1 MPELGD
7 ARTRRTAT
15 VIGVGSGAIGA
26 ALLVA
31 PARFGPLL
39 GLSRPTDIRIVGSID
54 LALAPGLLIGRP
66 RPPWAAARAA
76 SNVLIAA
83 WCLHQARFAGLSRAA
98 GWAAAALAAVTV
110 LDARLARDLHRDERH
125 HLR

>member
-7 ARTRRTAT
+7 ARTRRTGT

-31 PARFGPLL
+31 PARFGPVL
-39 GLSRPTDIRIVGSID
+39 GLSHPTDIRMVGLVD
-54 LALAPGLLIGRP
+54 LALAPGLVVGRP
-66 RPPWAAARAA
+66 RWPWAVARAA

-83 WCLHQARFAGLSRAA
+83 WCLHRARSAGLSRAA
-98 GWAAAALAAVTV
+98 VRAAAALAAVTV
-110 LDARLARDLHRDERH
+110 LDARLARDLRRDGA
-125 HLR
+125 